1 MGRFLA
7 FIGLIMMLVGFVG
20 PMFSLGNIFS
30 GLQPTIDL
38 AVDAD
43 AREAELCEEGET
55 LEEEHGASTYTM
67 GTGYGR
73 TITSYCVDEDG
84 NRREVT
90 GDLIESMIGGDFFGN
105 ISNSIGQSLIFVG
118 LGVLGT
124 FLMVIGMI
132 MSIGGK
138 RKGLIAMNPYNASLT
153 PMQPM
158 NPNNFGSSTP
168 MSGSGFASSMPSNA
182 PQNLASQLQQL
193 EQAYNQSLITREEYE
208 KARQNLLNNMK

>member
-1 MGRFLA
+1 MGRILF
-7 FIGLIMMLVGFVG
+7 FIGLIMMVVGFVG

-30 GLQPTIDL
+30 GVQPTIDL
-38 AVDAD
+38 AVDSD
-43 AREAELCEEGET
+43 AREAELCKDGEH
-55 LEEEHGASTYTM
+55 LEEERGASTYTM
-67 GTGYGR
+67 GSGYGR
-73 TITSYCVDEDG
+73 PISSYCVDEDG

-90 GDLIESMIGGDFFGN
+90 GDLVESMLGDDFFGN
-105 ISNSIGQSLIFVG
+105 ISNSIGQSFIFAG

-132 MSIGGK
+132 MSIGSK
-138 RKGLIAMNPYNASLT
+138 RKGLMLNPYQTSFT

-168 MSGSGFASSMPSNA
+168 MSGSGFASSTPSNT